1 MQDFDSHH
9 LQDTIN
15 KLSGDEKN
23 LLRLIVGLDDDVTAG
38 GLYNLLKGETSP
50 ERKDSDSQRNSI
62 SYASF
67 DRALKKLEFVRLI
80 DTKFTGKGVRG
91 NSRLIILR
99 FDSEEIGKVL
109 D

>member
-9 LQDTIN
+9 LQDTIS

-23 LLRLIVGLDDDVTAG
+23 LLKLLVDLDGEITAG
-38 GLYNLLKGETSP
+38 DLYNLLKEESSP
-50 ERKDSDSQRNSI
+50 ERKGSTRKNSI

-80 DTKFTGKGVRG
+80 DTKFTGKGFRG
-91 NSRLIILR
+91 NSRLVILR
-99 FDSEEIGKVL
+99 FGYNEIKKCL